1 MDKTQK
7 IVIKL
12 AYDRYLLLDVT
23 QENMKLALQ
32 LMEHPLFDNEWR
44 EGGTVYVPKKHDDEI
59 SIKVERVVIA
69 SE

>member
-12 AYDRYLLLDVT
+12 AYDRYFLLDVT

-44 EGGTVYVPKKHDDEI
+44 DGTVYIPKKHDDEI
-59 SIKVERVVIA
+59 SIKVERVAIT

>member
-32 LMEHPLFDNEWR
+32 LMDQPLFNTEWS
-44 EGGTVYVPKKHDDEI
+44 EGGTVYVVRNYDDDI
-59 SIKVERVVIA
+59 SIKVERVAIA